1 MKQEVEDKE
10 PLCTATTMS
19 SGTSRLLQA
28 SKIVLCFVLK
38 TQEIG
43 GRVKGQR
50 LYLEEINW
58 RGGSQF
64 FELFFPIRARIK
76 HKAQS
81 TREGGDVN
89 TKHKSNNL
97 KSTRKITGGA
107 KPKQSNLQGYEETHC
122 GLKGSS
128 PHNKKR
134 TRLSNLKLPRTSGFN
149 HKVQPKEYY
158 DAKSLSIGHLLCFL

>member
-97 KSTRKITGGA
+97 KSTRQNNRRCQAKII
-107 KPKQSNLQGYEETHC
+107 K
-122 GLKGSS
+122 SS
-128 PHNKKR
+128 R
-134 TRLSNLKLPRTSGFN
+134 
-149 HKVQPKEYY
+149 
-158 DAKSLSIGHLLCFL
+158 I

>member
-76 HKAQS
+76 HKAQG
-81 TREGGDVN
+81 REGMSTLN
-89 TKHKSNNL
+89 TNPTISNQQD
-97 KSTRKITGGA
+97 KITGGA
-107 KPKQSNLQGYEETHC
+107 KPK
-122 GLKGSS
+122 
-128 PHNKKR
+128 
-134 TRLSNLKLPRTSGFN
+134 
-149 HKVQPKEYY
+149 
-158 DAKSLSIGHLLCFL
+158 